1 MNYDTLVL
9 RAGIEKE
16 IRQLERSIARREGEK
31 AAATS
36 VLSHTPTAP
45 SIDRDKVSRLA
56 TDIVYLRGELEKRIR
71 ERDEVLTFIESI
83 PDSTLRT
90 AIRLH
95 FVEGFTWLKVGRVL
109 HYDES
114 TIRKKVN
121 TYLERD
127 DYSENSASPVV

>member
-1 MNYDTLVL
+1 MNYRTLVL

-16 IRQLERSIARREGEK
+16 IRQLERSIARRESEK

-36 VLSHTPTAP
+36 VLSHAPMAP
-45 SIDRDKVSRLA
+45 SIDHDKVSRLA
-56 TDIVYLRGELEKRIR
+56 TDIVYLREELKKRIV
-71 ERDEVLTFIESI
+71 ERDEVLSFIGGI

-95 FVEGFTWLKVGRVL
+95 FVEGFTWDRIGRIL

-114 TIRKKVN
+114 TIRRKVN
-121 TYLERD
+121 RYLGRN
-127 DYSENSASPVV
+127 DYAENSASPVI

>member
-1 MNYDTLVL
+1 MNYETLVL
-9 RAGIEKE
+9 RCGLEKE
-16 IRQLERSIARREGEK
+16 IRQLERSIARRENEK

-36 VLSHTPTAP
+36 VLSHSPMAP
-45 SIDRDKVSRLA
+45 SVDRDRIARLA
-56 TDIVYLRGELEKRIR
+56 TDIVYLRGELEKRVR
-71 ERDEVLTFIESI
+71 ERDEVLAFITDI

-95 FVEGFTWLKVGRVL
+95 FVEGYSWEKVGRKV

-121 TYLERD
+121 KYLGRG
-127 DYSENSASPVV
+127 ENS